1 MRDNKAQKYVL
12 GKSHI
17 PGDSEVVKSGT
28 VTGGHAVGTPKH
40 ARGAVSISFPYSY
53 KRSRRRHTQPS
64 ARGRVDPFTVQSR
77 EVMPS
82 ARPSMRAEP
91 CRSLSRRVTRGLA
104 VGTPRLARG
113 AV

>member
-12 GKSHI
+12 GSSHI
-17 PGDSEVVKSGT
+17 PVDSEVVKSGT

-53 KRSRRRHTQPS
+53 KRSRRRHTQAS

-77 EVMPS
+77 EVMPAS
-82 ARPSMRAEP
+82 TLRTEKEP
-91 CRSLSRRVTRGLA
+91 WTLNKPVL
-104 VGTPRLARG
+104 V
-113 AV
+113 VVWQVK